1 MTIGING
8 NEANV
13 EHRVGVGQYAY
24 ELISNL
30 KVQSTKHHFNTLVYL
45 NSQPRQDMPAPA
57 KYWNYQVFGPQ
68 RLWTLTALQ
77 KKLIDQK
84 RSGVLPDIFF
94 TPTHYTPLYM
104 PTPSVISIM
113 DLSVERF
120 PEFFKRKDYFQ
131 LKYWTQASVLI
142 AKKIIT
148 ISEHSKKELCN
159 LYAVSPDKV
168 VVTYPGYDSKRFK
181 PVAKNKRSRLVGK
194 LNKYKIE
201 DQKYFLFLG
210 TLQPRKNLTRLIEAF
225 ATLGNNN
232 LKLVIVG
239 MNTEGRGGWMQQ
251 PIFDKVNQLGLSKK
265 VIFTGFIPDADV
277 PILMAGSKAF
287 VLPSLYEGFG
297 IPPIEAMATGVP
309 VVVSKVSSLPEI
321 CGLAA
326 TYIDNPYEVG
336 SIQQALQEVLLQTP
350 SQRARK
356 VRLGMEWVKR
366 YNWDNTA
373 KKTLQVLY
381 DAAQR

>member
-120 PEFFKRKDYFQ
+120 PEFFKRKDYFH
-131 LKYWTQASVLI
+131 A
-142 AKKIIT
+142 
-148 ISEHSKKELCN
+148 
-159 LYAVSPDKV
+159 P
-168 VVTYPGYDSKRFK
+168 
-181 PVAKNKRSRLVGK
+181 SR
-194 LNKYKIE
+194 Y
-201 DQKYFLFLG
+201 
-210 TLQPRKNLTRLIEAF
+210 
-225 ATLGNNN
+225 GN
-232 LKLVIVG
+232 G
-239 MNTEGRGGWMQQ
+239 
-251 PIFDKVNQLGLSKK
+251 
-265 VIFTGFIPDADV
+265 
-277 PILMAGSKAF
+277 
-287 VLPSLYEGFG
+287 
-297 IPPIEAMATGVP
+297 
-309 VVVSKVSSLPEI
+309 
-321 CGLAA
+321 C
-326 TYIDNPYEVG
+326 
-336 SIQQALQEVLLQTP
+336 
-350 SQRARK
+350 
-356 VRLGMEWVKR
+356 
-366 YNWDNTA
+366 
-373 KKTLQVLY
+373 
-381 DAAQR
+381 